1 MHYFMQPFINLSVE
15 DYDAFYC
22 LQLLDVF
29 FSLLGCDWLLCNL
42 FSCWKL
48 FMKSQTICEYWI
60 INIAVKKVLL
70 MLRTP

>member
-1 MHYFMQPFINLSVE
+1 MIVYSGGLRSIISDALFFMQPFINLSVE

-48 FMKSQTICEYWI
+48 FMKSQTICEY
-60 INIAVKKVLL
+60 
-70 MLRTP
+70 